1 MGDEVLKT
9 FIFIPLFLLGLSCAV
24 NADSYDEQIK
34 KYDEIF
40 TAINQKRLG
49 LEDKDIEGTTSPFV
63 SNQISSEISTD
74 SNETYDDSDSN
85 SLSLKAIFGDRVK
98 IGRSWFKEGDTVGSY
113 ILKKINKNSA
123 ILANENETIDLNLT
137 QGNANV
143 IIAIH

>member
-1 MGDEVLKT
+1 MGDEILKT
-9 FIFIPLFLLGLSCAV
+9 FILIPLFVVGLSCSV

-49 LEDKDIEGTTSPFV
+49 LEDKDIEGTVSPFV
-63 SNQISSEISTD
+63 SNQVQSAISQD
-74 SNETYDDSDSN
+74 SNETYDDSQSD

-98 IGRSWFKEGDTVGSY
+98 IGRSWFKEGDAVGSY
-113 ILKKINKNSA
+113 TLKKINKKSA

-137 QGNANV
+137 QGNENV